1 MKGKQSILPCMKAEV
16 GAVLDAAPGHQPGHS
31 RLSIPSQHL
40 GEGEMVGKSK
50 AGKSSLSEFPKIL
63 LFLRKL

>member
-1 MKGKQSILPCMKAEV
+1 MQSLATSL
-16 GAVLDAAPGHQPGHS
+16 ASS

-50 AGKSSLSEFPKIL
+50 AGKTSLNEFPKIL